1 MISGPTGTEWRL
13 GLRRRMPGHWRRA
26 ACRRQF
32 RNGPGPSASSN
43 QNSLMITFFESQAAG
58 TLVNLSDSQGPPIL
72 TLAPSKAFQS
82 LVISSPELV
91 QGRGSTLSTGGS
103 CEDGQN
109 GYYGSGVYTGG
120 TKLCQV
126 TLSDTMTTISSDGTV
141 LSGNMGGG
149 FRAGRGNR
157 GQRPAN
163 G

>member
-1 MISGPTGTEWRL
+1 
-13 GLRRRMPGHWRRA
+13 
-26 ACRRQF
+26 
-32 RNGPGPSASSN
+32 
-43 QNSLMITFFESQAAG
+43 MITFLESQAAG
-58 TLVNLSDSQGPPIL
+58 TLVNLSDSQGRSIL
-72 TLAPSKAFQS
+72 TFAPSKAFQS

-91 QGRGSTLSTGGS
+91 QGEEYTLSTGGS

-149 FRAGRGNR
+149 FGAGRGNR